1 PKIATFASMERIW
14 IYQTDRDLTA
24 AENVKVLDILKL
36 FTADWKTH
44 GRTIAAKAEVRHE
57 WCLIGIVGDSIA
69 PPAGCSRDKAV
80 YLLKEI
86 EQETGLNLFDRL
98 QVAYRKG
105 DQIVVASRHEFEELV
120 ASGEITEDTIVFNNL
135 VTSYPELET
144 HWEVPVKESWH
155 AKVFL

>member
-1 PKIATFASMERIW
+1 MERIW
-14 IYQTDRDLTA
+14 IYQADRQLTA
-24 AENVKVLDILKL
+24 AEKAKVLDKLKL
-36 FTADWKTH
+36 FTADWKAH
-44 GRTIAAKAEVRHE
+44 GRPLAAKAEVRHDRF
-57 WCLIGIVGDSIA
+57 IIVMVDDSIA
-69 PPAGCSRDKAV
+69 PPTGCSIDKSV

>member
-1 PKIATFASMERIW
+1 
-14 IYQTDRDLTA
+14 
-24 AENVKVLDILKL
+24 
-36 FTADWKTH
+36 
-44 GRTIAAKAEVRHE
+44 
-57 WCLIGIVGDSIA
+57 
-69 PPAGCSRDKAV
+69 GCSIDKSV

-155 AKVFL
+155 AKVFLQPSGCALYTWQCIDKLLCWAVATADEK